1 MVPPMSSQPSTD
13 PAVPQL
19 FDRAF
24 YRLRRQRGL
33 HFGGDRFLLL
43 EAAEG
48 LGERLGAVR
57 RRFHSAL
64 DLATSPESRRHLM
77 PHADQWTQ
85 LGLTAR
91 DGGQLIGDEEAL
103 PFGVSCFDLVTSV
116 LSLHAVNDLP
126 GTLLQIRS
134 LLQPDGLFV
143 AALFGADT
151 LHELRAAFA
160 AAELQLRD
168 GLSPRV
174 APLADVRS
182 LGALLQR
189 AGFALPVVDVERTTV
204 NYKSFSSLVTDLR
217 VMGEINYLC
226 ARERRPLSRSLLAA
240 MISHYQENFGSGHGR
255 LTATFDIVYMTAWAP
270 HASQPKPL
278 RPGAA
283 TTRLAEAL
291 GTVER
296 RA

>member
-1 MVPPMSSQPSTD
+1 MVPPMSSPQSTD
-13 PAVPQL
+13 PAVPQV

-24 YRLRRQRGL
+24 YRLRRQRGQHL
-33 HFGGDRFLLL
+33 GGDRFLLL

-48 LGERLGAVR
+48 LADRLGAVR
-57 RRFHSAL
+57 RRFCSAL
-64 DLATSPESRRHLM
+64 DLASSPESRRYLV
-77 PHADQWTQ
+77 PHAEQWTQ
-85 LGLTAR
+85 LGLTDR

-103 PFGVSCFDLVTSV
+103 PFGASCFDLVTSV

-126 GTLLQIRS
+126 GALLQIRN
-134 LLQPDGLFV
+134 LLRPDGLFV
-143 AALFGADT
+143 AAMFGADT

-174 APLADVRS
+174 APFADVRS
-182 LGALLQR
+182 LGMLLQR
-189 AGFALPVVDVERTTV
+189 AGFAMPVVDVERTTV
-204 NYKSFSSLVTDLR
+204 NYKNFSNLVKDLR
-217 VMGEINYLC
+217 AMGEVNYLC

-240 MISHYQENFGSGHGR
+240 MLSNYQENYGTGHGR
-255 LTATFDIVYMTAWAP
+255 VAASFDVVYMTAWAP
-270 HASQPKPL
+270 HESQPKPL

-283 TTRLAEAL
+283 TTRLADAL